1 MRGAGKMRP
10 KFENKLIRKIIE
22 VCYSKKKRR
31 RRRQMKM
38 RRKKTKT
45 GGVIV
50 DIRRI

>member
-1 MRGAGKMRP
+1 MRGKMRP
-10 KFENKLIRKIIE
+10 KFENKLVRKIIK
-22 VCYSKKKRR
+22 VCYNKKKWR

-38 RRKKTKT
+38 RRKKMKT